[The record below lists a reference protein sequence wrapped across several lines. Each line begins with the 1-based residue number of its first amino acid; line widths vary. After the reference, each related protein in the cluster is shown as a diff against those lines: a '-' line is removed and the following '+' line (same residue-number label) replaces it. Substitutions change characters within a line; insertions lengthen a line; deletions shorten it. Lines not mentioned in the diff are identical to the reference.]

1 MAVSRTEQILNSAEQ
16 QCRKLGVRMT
26 PQRKQVMALILEQKN
41 PQSAYQLLDQFK
53 ARYQSNAQPPT
64 IYRALDFLVQQGLAH
79 RLSSTNQYLAC
90 DHITCQHGHRGTVF
104 LLCDQCGGV
113 QETPMA
119 GAAVDELQHTL
130 DEVGFVIQQEPLLEV
145 HGRCADCALLAGS

>member
-16 QCRKLGVRMT
+16 QCLKQGVRMT
-26 PQRKQVMALILEQKN
+26 PQRKQVMSLMLEQGG
-41 PQSAYQLLDQFK
+41 PQTAYQLLDQFK

-64 IYRALDFLVQQGLAH
+64 MYRALDFLVQQGLAH

-90 DHITCQHGHRGTVF
+90 DHITCQHGRRGTVF

-119 GAAVDELQHTL
+119 GAAVDGLQQTL
-130 DEVGFVIQQEPLLEV
+130 DEVGFVIQREPLLEV
-145 HGRCADCALLAGS
+145 HGRCVDCAAS

>member
-16 QCRKLGVRMT
+16 QCLKQGVRMT
-26 PQRKQVMALILEQKN
+26 PQRKQVMSLMLEQGG
-41 PQSAYQLLDQFK
+41 PQTAYQLLDQFK

-64 IYRALDFLVQQGLAH
+64 MYRALDFLVQQGLAH

-104 LLCDQCGGV
+104 LLCDQCGGA

-119 GAAVDELQHTL
+119 GSAVDALQQTL
-130 DEVGFVIQQEPLLEV
+130 DEVGFVIQREPLLEV
-145 HGRCADCALLAGS
+145 HGRCVDCAAS